1 MIELMYIISDFQCGS
16 DAPMA
21 IISADIYRNG
31 VLVKE
36 NFNKGDK
43 VLLPDMNGVTFTY
56 SLQHGG
62 CEVSSPPTVTLGK
75 NDSIPS
81 MSGAY
86 NQTSL
91 QNHLNGLQSYEE
103 LYLVELGTHDTS
115 SSAYDLQDVVFK
127 INSDP
132 NLTDPNNNTQHNNTQ
147 LSPD

>member
-16 DAPMA
+16 NAPMA
-21 IISADIYRNG
+21 IISANIYRNG

-62 CEVSSPPTVTLGK
+62 CEVSPLTQILGK
-75 NDSIPS
+75 NDSVPS
-81 MSGAY
+81 MAGAY

-115 SSAYDLQDVVFK
+115 SSAYDLQDIVFK

-132 NLTDPNNNTQHNNTQ
+132 NLTAPNNNTQ